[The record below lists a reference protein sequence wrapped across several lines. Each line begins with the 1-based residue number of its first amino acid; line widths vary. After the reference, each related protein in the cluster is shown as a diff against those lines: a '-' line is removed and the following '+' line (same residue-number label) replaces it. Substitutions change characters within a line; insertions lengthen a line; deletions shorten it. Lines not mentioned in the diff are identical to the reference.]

1 MKSTVC
7 LILAA
12 AGLVAFSRPLLAEQA
27 VGPKVIEPESPL
39 AHAELAP
46 GLKAAADH
54 EGIRLF
60 HLDELDDRRP
70 PSVDDAVV
78 AWIGSTEGGVTH
90 QWLMQLRRSAPTAA
104 EERSAPSPDVTKY
117 LSWGP
122 IITFKSRIEA
132 LEIWLAGPVDSPPST
147 TGPVP
152 SAKIHRVRVCVPG
165 DYLRLGLDDTAR
177 IIMHIEQRARETQR
191 QHLAL
196 NFGQIYAMDSPIRA
210 RNIGYAKPVAD
221 QIGFSPE
228 MDRAWIGGTVALETF
243 YDTIEHVRL
252 LRRIASVAIERP
264 PLWKLVLLAVGTQFK
279 TMLGN
284 GQTHPIDPG
293 ALGLMPVKLE
303 CFTIPFEIRFG
314 NDPMVL
320 GELAV
325 TAPVSPLDVSAGILG
340 LLAVNPKDHRR
351 MVQVVLISAQRSPA
365 QNPAPEGSAPPR

>member
-7 LILAA
+7 LILVA
-12 AGLVAFSRPLLAEQA
+12 AGLVAFPRPLLAEQA
-27 VGPKVIEPESPL
+27 VGTKVIEPQPPL

-54 EGIRLF
+54 EGIKLF
-60 HLDELDDRRP
+60 FLDDLDDSRP

-90 QWLMQLRRSAPTAA
+90 QWLMQLRRSVATAA
-104 EERSAPSPDVTKY
+104 EEKSAQRPDITKY

-122 IITFKSRIEA
+122 VITFKSKIEA
-132 LEIWLAGPVDSPPST
+132 LEIWIAGPVDSPSSM
-147 TGPVP
+147 TGPVQ
-152 SAKIHRVRVCVPG
+152 SAKTRRMRVCVPG
-165 DYLRLGLDDTAR
+165 DYLRLGLDGTAR

-191 QHLAL
+191 EHLAL
-196 NFGQIYAMDSPIRA
+196 NFGQIYAMDSPIKT
-210 RNIGYAKPVAD
+210 RNIGYAKSVAD

-228 MDRAWIGGTVALETF
+228 MDRAWIGGSVALETF

-252 LRRIASVAIERP
+252 LRKIASVAIERP
-264 PLWKLVLLAVGTQFK
+264 PLWKLALLVVGTQFK

-284 GQTHPIDPG
+284 GQTHPVDPG
-293 ALGLMPVKLE
+293 AFGLMAVKLE
-303 CFTIPFEIRFG
+303 CFSIPFEIFFG
-314 NDPMVL
+314 TDSLVF

-325 TAPVSPLDVSAGILG
+325 TAPSSPLDVCAGILG

-351 MVQVVLISAQRSPA
+351 MVQVVIISAQRGHA
-365 QNPAPEGSAPPR
+365 QNPAHEGSAPPR

>member
-7 LILAA
+7 LILTA
-12 AGLVAFSRPLLAEQA
+12 AGLVAFSRPLLAEQ
-27 VGPKVIEPESPL
+27 VGGTKVIEPQPPL
-39 AHAELAP
+39 AHGELAP

-54 EGIRLF
+54 EGIKLYY
-60 HLDELDDRRP
+60 LDDLDGGRP

-104 EERSAPSPDVTKY
+104 EERSTQGLDVTKY

-122 IITFKSRIEA
+122 IITFKSKIEA
-132 LEIWLAGPVDSPPST
+132 LEIWLAGPVDSPSST

-152 SAKIHRVRVCVPG
+152 PARTRRMRVCVPG

-191 QHLAL
+191 EHLAL
-196 NFGQIYAMDSPIRA
+196 NFEQIYATDSPIRA

-228 MDRAWIGGTVALETF
+228 MERAWIGGTVALETF

-252 LRRIASVAIERP
+252 LRRIAYVAIERP
-264 PLWKLVLLAVGTQFK
+264 PLWKLALLVVGTQFK

-293 ALGLMPVKLE
+293 ALGLMPVKRE
-303 CFTIPFEIRFG
+303 CFSIPFEIRFG
-314 NDPMVL
+314 NDSLVF

-325 TAPVSPLDVSAGILG
+325 TAPSSPLDVSAGILS

-351 MVQVVLISAQRSPA
+351 MVQVVLISAQRGPA
-365 QNPAPEGSAPPR
+365 QNPAPEGSAPPP